1 MRKYLKWLLPN
12 SFYGY
17 LKRCKYQKEIDI
29 ETEYQNKKLL
39 HYSSTFSDDKDAAMA
54 ALMVV
59 SHVLEKGITMPNR
72 RLGFGY
78 ERVRDILTR
87 CKGLI
92 NKYGYESIELQSA
105 LADLK
110 QYYDVHKEANF
121 ELPVDIK
128 KEIEELLQYL
138 RLTGDNCWN
147 TTKEEYFKRTSNFA
161 EFAASRH
168 SVRWFSDEPVD
179 EEKLMAAIKLAQTAP
194 SACNRQATRLKI
206 ISSPEGKK
214 LCCEL
219 QNGNRGFGDKA
230 DKWLLITSDLKA
242 WAHNYPH
249 APYVDGGIYAMNL
262 LYALHY
268 YGIVACTLN
277 AHLTIEQRTKIQEF
291 VGYPESE
298 VPVVFIVIGNPAD
311 KFMVPKSRRLN
322 IDDIIQKA

>member
-12 SFYGY
+12 SFYSY
-17 LKRCKYQKEIDI
+17 LKRRKYKKEIDI
-29 ETEYQNKKLL
+29 ETKYQNKKLL
-39 HYSSTFSDDKDAAMA
+39 HYSSTFSEDKNAAMA

-78 ERVRDILTR
+78 ERVRDVISR
-87 CKGLI
+87 CKDII
-92 NKYGYESIELQSA
+92 NKYGSESIELQSA

-121 ELPVDIK
+121 ELPKDIK
-128 KEIEELLQYL
+128 EKIEELLHYL
-138 RLTGDNCWN
+138 RLTGDNCWT
-147 TTKEEYFKRTSNFA
+147 TTKEDYFKKTTNFA
-161 EFAASRH
+161 EFAESRH

-194 SACNRQATRLKI
+194 SACNRQATRVKI
-206 ISSPEGKK
+206 IATEEGKK

-219 QNGNRGFGDKA
+219 QNGNRGWGNKA
-230 DKWLLITSDLKA
+230 DKWLLITSELGA
-242 WAHNYPH
+242 WSHSYPH
-249 APYVDGGIYAMNL
+249 DSYVDGGIYAMNL

-277 AHLTIEQRTKIQEF
+277 AHLTIEQRKQLQEF
-291 VGYPESE
+291 VGYSESE

-311 KFMVPKSRRLN
+311 KFMVPKSRR
-322 IDDIIQKA
+322 IDLDEIVQKK

>member
-1 MRKYLKWLLPN
+1 MFVPHCIYQW
-12 SFYGY
+12 
-17 LKRCKYQKEIDI
+17 LKRKKYEKDI
-29 ETEYQNKKLL
+29 NLEDNNKKRLLL
-39 HYSSTFSDDKDAAMA
+39 HYTSNFREDKESELAT
-54 ALMVV
+54 LTIV
-59 SHVLEKGITMPNR
+59 SHVLEKGITMPSR
-72 RLGFGY
+72 RMGFGY
-78 ERVRDILTR
+78 ERVRDIITR
-87 CKGLI
+87 CKDI
-92 NKYGYESIELQSA
+92 ITKYGYENIELQSA

-121 ELPVDIK
+121 ELPVDIREK
-128 KEIEELLQYL
+128 IEELLQYM

-147 TTKEEYFKRTSNFA
+147 TTKEEYFKITTNFA
-161 EFAASRH
+161 EFAESRH

-179 EEKLMAAIKLAQTAP
+179 DARLMAAITLAQTAP

-230 DKWLLITSDLKA
+230 DKWLLITSELGA
-242 WAHNYPH
+242 WSHKYQY
-249 APYVDGGIYAMNL
+249 APYVDAGIYTMNL

-277 AHLTIEQRTKIQEF
+277 AHLTIEQRKKLQDF
-291 VGYPESE
+291 VGYSRSE

-311 KFMVPKSRRLN
+311 KFMVPKSRRLK
-322 IDDIIQKA
+322 IDEIIQKA